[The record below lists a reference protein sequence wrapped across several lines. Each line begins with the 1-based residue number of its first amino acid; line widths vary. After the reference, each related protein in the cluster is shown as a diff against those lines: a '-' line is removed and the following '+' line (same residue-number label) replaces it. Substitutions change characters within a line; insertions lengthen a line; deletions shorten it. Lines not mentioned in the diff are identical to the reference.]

1 MLRPLHSNSQK
12 DPLIRN
18 LPIHAEGLLLR
29 LVTRADIG
37 LLSEWP
43 PYPWPH
49 EVFRFSFSGQTAD
62 DLDRVYDERLRDDC
76 RITLVVDAAETPVI
90 GYIALVEVDWVK
102 GNAGNM
108 SFRIHPDFCD
118 QGIGS
123 IVMSKVRDWWFGH
136 GMNSLRLDVAA
147 TNHRAVRCY
156 ASAGFQRAGW
166 FWREA
171 HDLVGKDLSEQKY
184 LFLGDHVNC
193 NAAIPRIRFYWME
206 AKIAI

>member
-1 MLRPLHSNSQK
+1 MTSKHSNSQK
-12 DPLIRN
+12 DLLVRN
-18 LPIHAEGLLLR
+18 LPIHAEGLLVR
-29 LVTRADIG
+29 LVTRADLD

-43 PYPWPH
+43 PYPWPY

-62 DLDRVYDERLRDDC
+62 DLDCVYDGRLRDDS
-76 RITLVVDAAETPVI
+76 RITLVVDAAEAAAI
-90 GYIALVEVDWVK
+90 GYIALVHVDWVTRIT
-102 GNAGNM
+102 GNI

-123 IVMSKVRDWWFGH
+123 CVMSEVRRWWFVH

-156 ASAGFQRAGW
+156 TNVGFQKTGE

-171 HDLVGKDLSEQKY
+171 HDLVGKDLSVQ
-184 LFLGDHVNC
+184 
-193 NAAIPRIRFYWME
+193 
-206 AKIAI
+206 